1 MHKTTKKYLSL
12 FLTLLLFL
20 SLFPIEL
27 NSNVVNAT
35 SIDQDQLTNSY
46 LNEIN
51 YLEENNNLEEAVTAV
66 NNKGMTVPVFGTDS
80 NINDVMQAYLTGLG
94 YTGITVSIADLADIE
109 GSSFSQYAKVNL
121 DGRLEYFYV
130 NPTENV
136 SAANMGLTNYKVK
149 FTLSDGNQTQKTEA
163 KTIQL
168 KWDRDKVKTFFDETL
183 NNFNFSEN
191 ITPNTDLNQIIQ
203 NFNLP
208 AYTDG
213 KDFKISWA
221 SDNAAASVGSLK
233 SEYQNGQFL
242 DYYPISIK
250 QSSEAQIV
258 NLTAT
263 FKYNRGNEN
272 IDFTHVYQITVPG
285 IDLSVIKAEMQQDLD
300 NYFTVDVLKY
310 SYPNAGISF
319 DNQNVLY
326 DVQLPSSAN
335 IRKDTIVDGKVVST
349 GIKDLYQKYITSG
362 SGFSFYSFE
371 NPTDV
376 GDAGIIRNGFIG
388 NITLPKSGE
397 KPVQVSVTMTLTHR
411 DYDLSVQKTLT
422 LTLNPVDYEEL
433 MVEVNR
439 KAELME
445 LVKENFFDIL
455 NSNPSKIGNDQSEK
469 NSSADQIKFDLS
481 SFKEVRFK
489 NPDDPTDNTLEY
501 IYDLSQVV
509 GDGVEL
515 SALPDWENQEAWR
528 LLRSSNPRYLTHE
541 NLIVTEPQYNTD
553 VTIDAMLNIPS
564 MEQYK
569 DYFPEGAST
578 DDANKLSSL
587 FNQAIIQNITIP
599 GKDGEAPDDYKDTIQ
614 ATLIVEGSKILQDK
628 SEHATAHQEWFNQT
642 LEIAR
647 DTAFIDFLSDTL
659 NADENLEKLELDINS
674 GWLNTIDF
682 KGFEAN
688 TTGQTN
694 GSASTWMWYVK
705 HKDGQDFETISTLD
719 RKDAEAYLQ
728 DGDTLKLKFINDPRY
743 PSNVQAQKPENPI
756 DLKDDA
762 DINGWTG
769 FRGDAENQ
777 TPVREVESVPSIS
790 KAENWSYI
798 NDNYNEWGFPT
809 SISDLISINN
819 QTIYATG
826 NLLVKLDE
834 NGDELNRLTLAG
846 NIEYFSR
853 LAYGRGM
860 VLVPLQGG
868 ALQAV
873 DPVTMKSLW
882 VVESLDSFEKWEPKE
897 EGSS

>member
-221 SDNAAASVGSLK
+221 SDNAAESVGSLK

-515 SALPDWENQEAWR
+515 SALPDWEVA
-528 LLRSSNPRYLTHE
+528 
-541 NLIVTEPQYNTD
+541 
-553 VTIDAMLNIPS
+553 
-564 MEQYK
+564 
-569 DYFPEGAST
+569 
-578 DDANKLSSL
+578 LS
-587 FNQAIIQNITIP
+587 P
-599 GKDGEAPDDYKDTIQ
+599 
-614 ATLIVEGSKILQDK
+614 
-628 SEHATAHQEWFNQT
+628 
-642 LEIAR
+642 
-647 DTAFIDFLSDTL
+647 
-659 NADENLEKLELDINS
+659 
-674 GWLNTIDF
+674 
-682 KGFEAN
+682 
-688 TTGQTN
+688 
-694 GSASTWMWYVK
+694 
-705 HKDGQDFETISTLD
+705 
-719 RKDAEAYLQ
+719 
-728 DGDTLKLKFINDPRY
+728 
-743 PSNVQAQKPENPI
+743 
-756 DLKDDA
+756 
-762 DINGWTG
+762 
-769 FRGDAENQ
+769 
-777 TPVREVESVPSIS
+777 
-790 KAENWSYI
+790 
-798 NDNYNEWGFPT
+798 
-809 SISDLISINN
+809 
-819 QTIYATG
+819 
-826 NLLVKLDE
+826 
-834 NGDELNRLTLAG
+834 
-846 NIEYFSR
+846 
-853 LAYGRGM
+853 
-860 VLVPLQGG
+860 
-868 ALQAV
+868 
-873 DPVTMKSLW
+873 
-882 VVESLDSFEKWEPKE
+882 
-897 EGSS
+897 